1 MMSAL
6 HVMAWLQG
14 VGKVEIIQILVAF
27 GIFGYLIKIEHRIS
41 KVETYCKLRSGQCG
55 DENIK
60 NPDNS
65 N

>member
-1 MMSAL
+1 MISAL
-6 HVMAWLQG
+6 HVMECLQG
-14 VGKVEIIQILVAF
+14 VGNMEIIQIFVAL

>member
-1 MMSAL
+1 MIFVAL
-6 HVMAWLQG
+6 VMAWLQG
-14 VGKVEIIQILVAF
+14 AGNMEIIQILVAF

-60 NPDNS
+60 NIINPD
-65 N
+65 

>member
-1 MMSAL
+1 M
-6 HVMAWLQG
+6 
-14 VGKVEIIQILVAF
+14 EFIQIFIAL

-41 KVETYCKLRSGQCG
+41 KVETYCKLRSGHCG

-60 NPDNS
+60 NSDNS